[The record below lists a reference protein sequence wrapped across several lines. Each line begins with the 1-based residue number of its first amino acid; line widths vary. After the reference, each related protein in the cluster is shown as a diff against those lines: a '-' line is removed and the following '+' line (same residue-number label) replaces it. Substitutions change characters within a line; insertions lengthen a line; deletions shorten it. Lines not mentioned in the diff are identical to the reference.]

1 MDCSMPG
8 FPIHDRLPEKTNS
21 CPLSQ
26 WCHPTISS
34 TVICLIPPSIIPNIG
49 VFSNESILHIRGHWS
64 FSFSISPSVNI
75 QDWFPLGLTGWIY
88 LMSKGLKSLVQHH
101 SSKTSIWHSGFFL
114 VQLSHAYMTMRKTKA
129 LTRCIFVCKVMS
141 LPFNMLYRL
150 FIIFSSKEQASFNF
164 MATVTIC
171 SDFGA
176 PQNKVSHC
184 FPIYFPWSDGTR
196 CHGLSFWMLSFKPS
210 FFTLLFYIHQEAL

>member
-1 MDCSMPG
+1 MSIESVTPSNHI
-8 FPIHDRLPEKTNS
+8 IHCRPSPTAFNH
-21 CPLSQ
+21 SQ
-26 WCHPTISS
+26 HQGLLKWVNTSHPW
-34 TVICLIPPSIIPNIG
+34 PKY
-49 VFSNESILHIRGHWS
+49 WS

-129 LTRCIFVCKVMS
+129 LTRCTFVCKVMS

-176 PQNKVSHC
+176 PQNKVSHGFHC